1 MVAPVVFYGSA
12 RPSWSGRIATGEIEE
27 IPKAKSGRGAL
38 FLNLAVAL
46 LVRFPAD
53 SALNQA

>member
-1 MVAPVVFYGSA
+1 MDRRGRHGRAGS
-12 RPSWSGRIATGEIEE
+12 TGEIEE

>member
-1 MVAPVVFYGSA
+1 VIGAAVMV
-12 RPSWSGRIATGEIEE
+12 GRIATGEIEE
-27 IPKAKSGRGAL
+27 IPKAKSGQGAL
-38 FLNLAVAL
+38 FLSLAVAL